1 MQPRV
6 QYVSGGV
13 VHSNF
18 GSTGE
23 PIQPREDVAG
33 LRVLFGA
40 TGQRPCESSRR
51 RRRTPTSR
59 RRSGPTRPSLRSSIS
74 GSPGVGYL
82 VSDQIRNLTSIVE
95 RHLKPGLG
103 DILVGDLTA
112 AIVDEFYEDLRSAG
126 RMDGKPLAVGTVRR
140 IHSALHA
147 ALAQAQRW
155 SWVFE
160 NVADH
165 ATPPRD
171 DRPRC
176 GLPRQDR

>member
-1 MQPRV
+1 MAYAHLRGDRSEALRELKALAEHANIAPAVGAHTTVAALLDHWFARSRV
-6 QYVSGGV
+6 TWS
-13 VHSNF
+13 
-18 GSTGE
+18 
-23 PIQPREDVAG
+23 
-33 LRVLFGA
+33 
-40 TGQRPCESSRR
+40 
-51 RRRTPTSR
+51 PT
-59 RRSGPTRPSLRSSIS
+59 T
-74 GSPGVGYL
+74 
-82 VSDQIRNLTSIVE
+82 IRNLTSIVE

-112 AIVDEFYEDLRSAG
+112 AIVDEFYSDLRSAG

-171 DRPRC
+171 EPVAMRIVWLNIEVVLRLFERPGGDWRNLRHAAISLADAS
-176 GLPRQDR
+176 G